1 MKKFNLEVGRIRGW
15 LKDPVHA
22 AEELDMSVEEAK
34 GYWNSSFALLPSN
47 ASVLLP
53 NFNVQLDSEGVNV
66 VNEVESAKNIPK
78 ALYDEDVMKT
88 FQTGSL
94 F

>member
-15 LKDPVHA
+15 LKDPKHA
-22 AEELDMSVEEAK
+22 AEELDITVEDANE
-34 GYWNSSFALLPSN
+34 YWNSSFALLLIN

-66 VNEVESAKNIPK
+66 MDEVESAKNISK
-78 ALYDEDVMKT
+78 ALYDEDVMNT